1 MTKSEAVREDEIDLG
16 ALLGTLWKGKFW
28 IVAGAVLGAVIGAF
42 MVANSNP
49 TFRADALLQLEERSG
64 SMALPSSLASLTES
78 DPRSVTEIEIIRSR
92 MVLGQAVADQNL
104 DWVIGTERAPL
115 IGTMVAR
122 YQLPLVDSLLPVRF
136 ARRGDLLALESLTV
150 PPRWVNMRS
159 TLVAGADGAFTVT
172 TPDGAEHDGVVGQ
185 ALSLP
190 DTGFLLTVAT
200 LTAPPGRVFFIT
212 QIDELSAMGG
222 LRGRLAVAERGRAS
236 GILEV
241 SLTGANRRTIAQA
254 LNAVIQAYLRQNISR
269 SAAEAESSLAF
280 IREQLPLAER
290 SLREA
295 EAALNDFRQREV
307 TIDLTLETQAILSQV
322 TRIESELSDLQS
334 QEDEIAQR
342 YTPAHPTYRQL
353 LDQRT
358 RLEAQ
363 LVALRAQVGELPET
377 QRQVLNLTRS
387 VELAQGIY
395 TELLTRA
402 QEVEVLRAS
411 TIGNVRIID
420 TAAAAPSPI
429 APRSSLIL
437 ALALV
442 VGAVGGAAWVL
453 FRSWLRKGVQ
463 EAGALEKL
471 GLPVF
476 ATINYSRD
484 SDTSGRRQGHM
495 PLLALN
501 SAGDLTVEAI
511 RSLRT
516 SLHFGM
522 LDAQTPTLTITSSHP
537 GAGKS
542 FLAANL
548 AVVAA
553 EAGTRVLLID
563 ADMRRGQL
571 RRYFGV
577 ERHQPGLA
585 EVLAHDITPEAAVIQ
600 GPVPSLFFLSTGR
613 YPPNPSELLMRA
625 ELSGLV
631 AWCSENFDLT
641 IFDSPP
647 VLAVTDPV
655 VLGRATGATIFVARH
670 DQTPMGEVE
679 ASIKTMNSAG
689 LRFSG
694 AVLNG
699 FDPRKAKG
707 GYGYGYG
714 YGYRYEYKQRKD

>member
-1 MTKSEAVREDEIDLG
+1 
-16 ALLGTLWKGKFW
+16 
-28 IVAGAVLGAVIGAF
+28 
-42 MVANSNP
+42 
-49 TFRADALLQLEERSG
+49 
-64 SMALPSSLASLTES
+64 
-78 DPRSVTEIEIIRSR
+78 
-92 MVLGQAVADQNL
+92 
-104 DWVIGTERAPL
+104 
-115 IGTMVAR
+115 
-122 YQLPLVDSLLPVRF
+122 
-136 ARRGDLLALESLTV
+136 
-150 PPRWVNMRS
+150 
-159 TLVAGADGAFTVT
+159 
-172 TPDGAEHDGVVGQ
+172 
-185 ALSLP
+185 
-190 DTGFLLTVAT
+190 
-200 LTAPPGRVFFIT
+200 
-212 QIDELSAMGG
+212 
-222 LRGRLAVAERGRAS
+222 
-236 GILEV
+236 
-241 SLTGANRRTIAQA
+241 
-254 LNAVIQAYLRQNISR
+254 
-269 SAAEAESSLAF
+269 
-280 IREQLPLAER
+280 
-290 SLREA
+290 
-295 EAALNDFRQREV
+295 
-307 TIDLTLETQAILSQV
+307 
-322 TRIESELSDLQS
+322 
-334 QEDEIAQR
+334 
-342 YTPAHPTYRQL
+342 
-353 LDQRT
+353 
-358 RLEAQ
+358 
-363 LVALRAQVGELPET
+363 
-377 QRQVLNLTRS
+377 
-387 VELAQGIY
+387 
-395 TELLTRA
+395 
-402 QEVEVLRAS
+402 
-411 TIGNVRIID
+411 
-420 TAAAAPSPI
+420 
-429 APRSSLIL
+429 
-437 ALALV
+437 
-442 VGAVGGAAWVL
+442 
-453 FRSWLRKGVQ
+453 
-463 EAGALEKL
+463 
-471 GLPVF
+471 
-476 ATINYSRD
+476 
-484 SDTSGRRQGHM
+484 M

-625 ELSGLV
+625 ELSSLV

>member
-115 IGTMVAR
+115 IGTMVSR

-334 QEDEIAQR
+334 QEDEIAER

-625 ELSGLV
+625 ELSNLV